1 MKFSVS
7 WGNKE
12 NREIFNKTI
21 FNNSEYQEKKDM
33 KMFGFFLIVMLYVV
47 LTLQH
52 DNKFLNAQNC

>member
-21 FNNSEYQEKKDM
+21 FNNSEYQEKKRYEDVW
-33 KMFGFFLIVMLYVV
+33 FFPYCNVIRGS
-47 LTLQH
+47 
-52 DNKFLNAQNC
+52 NSPAR